1 MNTPYENRQKLH
13 QSEYFR
19 GRFYENRRKLHQNGD
34 FQGLFLKNL
43 TLSDSNPDFRFYG
56 VEIFT
61 RIEAGFELSQLPN
74 LILNICIFRK
84 IVIDFNL
91 ECLFHMIGEE

>member
-1 MNTPYENRQKLH
+1 MRIGFDQKVKFE
-13 QSEYFR
+13 SASSKF
-19 GRFYENRRKLHQNGD
+19 
-34 FQGLFLKNL
+34 
-43 TLSDSNPDFRFYG
+43 DSNLNPCFSYNP
-56 VEIFT
+56 
-61 RIEAGFELSQLPN
+61 GFELSQLPN